1 MQVLKI
7 FFSGF
12 LGKFHFRVMRL
23 KISVGSSDAAKTA
36 MIYSGICTTLKPV
49 LKFLDKHSN
58 LHGMKTAVIEVTPDF
73 LSDSIKADVK
83 MSFSMS
89 IGGLLGVL
97 FKTAFRFLF
106 GWMKI
111 TPRSSSASGQSNSG
125 NTDAAATKSA
135 DKGKSPAVAAK
146 K

>member
-1 MQVLKI
+1 MRIKI
-7 FFSGF
+7 A
-12 LGKFHFRVMRL
+12 
-23 KISVGSSDAAKTA
+23 VGSADAATTA
-36 MIYSGICTTLKPV
+36 MLYSGICTAMKPV

-58 LHGMKTAVIEVTPDF
+58 LHGMKNAVIEVTPDF

-97 FKTAFRFLF
+97 FKTAFKFLF

-111 TPRSSSASGQSNSG
+111 TPKSSASSATSAQTSNATQNQSSG
-125 NTDAAATKSA
+125 
-135 DKGKSPAVAAK
+135 GKVEAVSNARSNPPK
-146 K
+146 N